1 MSICTLV
8 LSSLWKSNRKHNR
21 YEFWPHGGRNQTL
34 NTQMNTEVKKI
45 RFHKGRAWQPK
56 SEEGDRKRRS
66 NLCTEDATGRK
77 QRSGGQVWE
86 MAESRPDTACSLEE
100 KEKEVMA
107 ETRTSAW
114 ETHLDLQLQQA
125 PHLFCPQFPTHSV
138 TVLRS
143 RVSCLQSITTGA
155 APKPHPFESGSPPC
169 SNDHSPHPCLT
180 PQYQPGISQKASL
193 GERQTSYL
201 LESCS
206 RILDLET

>member
-1 MSICTLV
+1 M
-8 LSSLWKSNRKHNR
+8 
-21 YEFWPHGGRNQTL
+21 
-34 NTQMNTEVKKI
+34 
-45 RFHKGRAWQPK
+45 
-56 SEEGDRKRRS
+56 
-66 NLCTEDATGRK
+66 
-77 QRSGGQVWE
+77 
-86 MAESRPDTACSLEE
+86 ACSLEE
-100 KEKEVMA
+100 KEKEAMA

-114 ETHLDLQLQQA
+114 ETHLDLQQA

-155 APKPHPFESGSPPC
+155 APKPHPFESGSHPC
-169 SNDHSPHPCLT
+169 SHDHSPHPCLT

-206 RILDLET
+206 RILDLETQFWTFREQPNPQKRRNRLNPTIGDMTGAHRPLTVHTEA

>member
-1 MSICTLV
+1 
-8 LSSLWKSNRKHNR
+8 
-21 YEFWPHGGRNQTL
+21 
-34 NTQMNTEVKKI
+34 MNTEVKKI
-45 RFHKGRAWQPK
+45 RFHKGRAWQPQ

-66 NLCTEDATGRK
+66 NLYTEDATGHK

-86 MAESRPDTACSLEE
+86 MAARRPAMACSLEE
-100 KEKEVMA
+100 KEKEAMA

-155 APKPHPFESGSPPC
+155 APVAMITLLIH
-169 SNDHSPHPCLT
+169 
-180 PQYQPGISQKASL
+180 ASL
-193 GERQTSYL
+193 HSIHQ
-201 LESCS
+201 ESVKRPAWENGGPLIS
-206 RILDLET
+206 